1 MKHWHHI
8 IPKHMG
14 GNDKPENLVELT
26 IEEHAEEHRKLYE
39 EHGHW
44 QDLIAWKGLLGLL
57 SSDECASLSIKE
69 GAKKGA
75 RITNLKRWGVASYDD
90 GLSSTKRKSGY
101 AMDVDGRKVRTKRY
115 WFNNGVSEGQY
126 SLTEFPEN
134 WKRGR
139 LKSVMAK
146 TNKFVVL

>member
-1 MKHWHHI
+1 
-8 IPKHMG
+8 
-14 GNDKPENLVELT
+14 
-26 IEEHAEEHRKLYE
+26 
-39 EHGHW
+39 
-44 QDLIAWKGLLGLL
+44 
-57 SSDECASLSIKE
+57 
-69 GAKKGA
+69 
-75 RITNLKRWGVASYDD
+75 
-90 GLSSTKRKSGY
+90 
-101 AMDVDGRKVRTKRY
+101 MDVDGRKVRTKRY